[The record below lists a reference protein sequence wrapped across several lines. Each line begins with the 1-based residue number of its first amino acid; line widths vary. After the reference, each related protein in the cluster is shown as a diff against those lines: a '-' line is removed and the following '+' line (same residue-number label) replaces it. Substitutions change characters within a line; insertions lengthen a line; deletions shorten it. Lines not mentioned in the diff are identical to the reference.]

1 MRLDAAEPAIL
12 NGNTWAAVW
21 STEAPLSDPC
31 PIDLPTAR
39 TCVSSSVIPKTSMWT
54 SSASI
59 CLSHAARM
67 WGFPVSNSVSTEKSV
82 LQRDC
87 LGHEAAALRA
97 LGGESPG
104 VPLALEE
111 EQAAYAYVR
120 PRRRAE
126 AEPGRVAVR
135 LRAAQA

>member
-1 MRLDAAEPAIL
+1 VRLDAAEPAIL

-82 LQRDC
+82 QRDC
-87 LGHEAAALRA
+87 FAPQASRAAANGHALSDPGALR
-97 LGGESPG
+97 
-104 VPLALEE
+104 
-111 EQAAYAYVR
+111 
-120 PRRRAE
+120 
-126 AEPGRVAVR
+126 
-135 LRAAQA
+135 